1 MNWIKKLEVG
11 IEELILLILIFLAIF
26 DFLEVLPIELDY
38 IKKIISW
45 SALGYLLYKASLTH
59 ILFGKK
65 IKSIDLQL
73 ILAYF
78 LLIIKNLIGFSKVA
92 LAELSHVIESAGPV
106 RQSLAKFL
114 LHIYSNGSLIEI
126 IGLYAGLIWILF
138 LSLKLVKVKLGKKS
152 VIGIVHEENKVT
164 GKHSIIR
171 FFVIYSILLSFFVI
185 VFNLVMEWLTIA
197 VDATFAVLG
206 IFFYMFVWVKH
217 YKKFNTYAFIY
228 NVGNIGEKFYEK
240 FIELFQSK
248 RTIYLGITGMLV
260 LHILTDVANF
270 LIPHTLGIHDA
281 LYFSQL
287 PKTGHESIWTL
298 FKLQLVDTN
307 WLPLSLGYL
316 GNLIGIYFLFL
327 GPAYIWKYLY
337 EGHQMSVKR
346 WLKGVF
352 FFCISLMALSPLFS
366 LRQIKDPSYSLLGVD
381 LITQEILVSSKIV
394 LFCVLVGLAF
404 YYLAK
409 IWPVTIRFAT
419 FALIQAF
426 FVYYISLYFL
436 DIASYYLVVLKSIPL
451 EHLFL
456 TIHFLAFFVIT
467 SLFYCLG
474 GLILIWKVWK
484 KQHV

>member
-1 MNWIKKLEVG
+1 
-11 IEELILLILIFLAIF
+11 
-26 DFLEVLPIELDY
+26 
-38 IKKIISW
+38 
-45 SALGYLLYKASLTH
+45 
-59 ILFGKK
+59 
-65 IKSIDLQL
+65 
-73 ILAYF
+73 
-78 LLIIKNLIGFSKVA
+78 
-92 LAELSHVIESAGPV
+92 
-106 RQSLAKFL
+106 
-114 LHIYSNGSLIEI
+114 
-126 IGLYAGLIWILF
+126 
-138 LSLKLVKVKLGKKS
+138 
-152 VIGIVHEENKVT
+152 
-164 GKHSIIR
+164 
-171 FFVIYSILLSFFVI
+171 
-185 VFNLVMEWLTIA
+185 
-197 VDATFAVLG
+197 
-206 IFFYMFVWVKH
+206 
-217 YKKFNTYAFIY
+217 
-228 NVGNIGEKFYEK
+228 
-240 FIELFQSK
+240 
-248 RTIYLGITGMLV
+248 
-260 LHILTDVANF
+260 
-270 LIPHTLGIHDA
+270 
-281 LYFSQL
+281 
-287 PKTGHESIWTL
+287 
-298 FKLQLVDTN
+298 
-307 WLPLSLGYL
+307 
-316 GNLIGIYFLFL
+316 
-327 GPAYIWKYLY
+327 
-337 EGHQMSVKR
+337 MSVKR